1 MTFSNPRVM
10 TDCAF
15 HSCVRLQKWNRET
28 ILSFIPPDGHFV
40 LMEYRYLPPAAMTA
54 AAVDTSTS
62 LAGPS
67 ALAAVAKDVVP
78 IPLTLKPIIELEVNG
93 GTFDITLTSRLTTRA
108 MDNVV
113 AELYLGEGAGGIKC
127 IVGRGSGGFSRGLSS
142 LESGTS
148 VSIGAS
154 WAFDGKKRVCVNR
167 NSTRQMR
174 AYRCC

>member
-1 MTFSNPRVM
+1 MAVSSVSPLQDSPYSFDLILRV
-10 TDCAF
+10 
-15 HSCVRLQKWNRET
+15 
-28 ILSFIPPDGHFV
+28 
-40 LMEYRYLPPAAMTA
+40 
-54 AAVDTSTS
+54 
-62 LAGPS
+62 
-67 ALAAVAKDVVP
+67 
-78 IPLTLKPIIELEVNG
+78 

-108 MDNVV
+108 MENVV

-127 IVGRGSGGFSRGLSS
+127 IVGRGSGGFGRGLSS

-167 NSTRQMR
+167 NSTRQVR